1 LNFVLVDVDI
11 VPEIARTQNVPINGF
26 YVQLPYIVF
35 YKNGVEDSRYPQM
48 QKNGVPYQ
56 VRCFKEKELVNMFD
70 LELIFNETLSRNI
83 KAGRITNK

>member
-1 LNFVLVDVDI
+1 
-11 VPEIARTQNVPINGF
+11 
-26 YVQLPYIVF
+26 
-35 YKNGVEDSRYPQM
+35 M